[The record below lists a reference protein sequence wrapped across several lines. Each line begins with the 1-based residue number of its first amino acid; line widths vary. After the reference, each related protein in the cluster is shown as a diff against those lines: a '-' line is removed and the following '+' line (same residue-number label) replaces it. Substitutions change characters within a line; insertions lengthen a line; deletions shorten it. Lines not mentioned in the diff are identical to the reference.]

1 MKINY
6 VPDLQHTIREG
17 PAIYTYVDS
26 ACPLFL
32 ESRYFS
38 ARKMYAY
45 YIKLTL
51 YRFHNGLVKYL
62 VMNISRNFQFQS
74 DPKFINLE
82 NSNHLFT

>member
-45 YIKLTL
+45 YIKLINFISISQWPGKVFSE
-51 YRFHNGLVKYL
+51 FHIIFNFRAIRNSL
-62 VMNISRNFQFQS
+62 ISKIQ
-74 DPKFINLE
+74 II
-82 NSNHLFT
+82 